1 MNRVF
6 MVAARRTSISP
17 KGGALASAPFYEL
30 AAMAAK
36 AVMADAKV
44 TAEQIDGFFLGNAL
58 AAGGNPARVA
68 ALASGL
74 PHYVPAWSIDT
85 QCCSGLDAVALAVD
99 RIRAGTDHV
108 LLAGGA
114 ESASQA
120 PQRSKRIQGGAEP
133 SRETGRDFQTV
144 EAASASAVPED
155 SSWVPYDEA
164 DFTPWSEQEPS
175 MVQAARALSD
185 RVGNPDAEYA
195 WAVRSH
201 DRARN
206 ASHPERIAGHA
217 AADQMSLTAPKAMKD
232 TYTRALTVQACQ
244 RAATHPIHNPTTM
257 APLADGAAM
266 VLLMSEGALKEWL
279 EGGGGD
285 GVSSTSNLDSDF
297 AGKREAASANRR
309 SLAVCE
315 VISCCQAGADPFA
328 PGLSTAALKNWLDR
342 LRADHGE
349 PACVELMES
358 FAAQTILNI
367 KALALDSGRVNVG
380 GGLLAMG
387 HPIGASGAVLVARLH
402 HRLRPGEW
410 GAALIPAAGGL
421 ASGLALRGID
431 GK

>member
-1 MNRVF
+1 

-17 KGGALASAPFYEL
+17 KGGALANAPFHEL
-30 AAMAAK
+30 AAMAAN
-36 AVMADAKV
+36 AVMADANV

-74 PHYVPAWSIDT
+74 PYQVPAWSIDT
-85 QCCSGLDAVALAVD
+85 QCSSGLDAISLAVD
-99 RIRAGTDHV
+99 RIRAGTAHV

-120 PQRSKRIQGGAEP
+120 PQRSKRIHGGAGP
-133 SRETGRDFQTV
+133 SRERGRDFQTV
-144 EAASASAVPED
+144 DAASTSGAPGD
-155 SSWVPYDEA
+155 YSWVPYDEA

-175 MVQAARALSD
+175 MVESARALSGQLGD
-185 RVGNPDAEYA
+185 LEAEYA

-201 DRARN
+201 ERAR
-206 ASHPERIAGHA
+206 ASIHPERIGARA
-217 AADQMSLTAPKAMKD
+217 ASKRRTHGGSEDIQD
-232 TYTRALTVQACQ
+232 TYTRALTAQACQ
-244 RAATHPIHNPTTM
+244 RAASHPIYNPTTM
-257 APLADGAAM
+257 APLADGAAIA
-266 VLLMSEGALKEWL
+266 LLMSERALKEWL
-279 EGGGGD
+279 ERGERD
-285 GVSSTSNLDSDF
+285 GMSPTSNLDSGLG
-297 AGKREAASANRR
+297 GKHKAASANRR

-315 VISCCQAGADPFA
+315 VISCCQVGSDPFA
-328 PGLSTAALKNWLDR
+328 PGLSTAALKNWFDQ

-349 PACVELMES
+349 PACLELMES
-358 FAAQTILNI
+358 FAAQTILNT
-367 KALALDSGRVNVG
+367 KALALDSGRVNVA

-402 HRLRPGEW
+402 HQLRAGEW
-410 GAALIPAAGGL
+410 GVALIPAAGGL

>member
-17 KGGALASAPFYEL
+17 KGGALAHASFHEL
-30 AAMAAK
+30 AAMAAQ
-36 AVMADAKV
+36 AVMADAKI
-44 TAEQIDGFFLGNAL
+44 TAEQIDGLFLGNAL
-58 AAGGNPARVA
+58 AAGGNPARLA

-74 PHYVPAWSIDT
+74 SSQVPAWSIDT
-85 QCCSGLDAVALAVD
+85 QCCSGLDAIALAVD
-99 RIRAGTDHV
+99 RIRAGSSHL

-120 PQRSKRIQGGAEP
+120 PQRSKRICGGAEP
-133 SRETGRDFQTV
+133 SLERGRDLQTV
-144 EAASASAVPED
+144 EAASASAAPEGFL
-155 SSWVPYDEA
+155 WVPYDEA
-164 DFTPWSEQEPS
+164 DFTPWPDQEPS

-185 RVGNPDAEYA
+185 QLGNLDAEYA

-201 DRARN
+201 ERARN
-206 ASHPERIAGHA
+206 SVHPERIGPR
-217 AADQMSLTAPKAMKD
+217 TAIKSETRGGSTDIQD
-232 TYTRALTVQACQ
+232 TYTRLLTLKACQ
-244 RAATHPIHNPTTM
+244 RAASHPIHNSTTM

-266 VLLMSEGALKEWL
+266 VLLMSEQALKECL
-279 EGGGGD
+279 ERGERD
-285 GVSSTSNLDSDF
+285 GMSSTSNLDSGL
-297 AGKREAASANRR
+297 AGKHKAASANRR

-315 VISCCQAGADPFA
+315 VISYWQAGADPFA
-328 PGLSTAALKNWLDR
+328 PGLSTAALKNWLDQ
-342 LRADHGE
+342 LRFDLGE

-367 KALALDSGRVNVG
+367 KALALDPGGVNVK

-387 HPIGASGAVLVARLH
+387 HPIGASGAVLVARLYH
-402 HRLRPGEW
+402 QLRAGEW

-421 ASGLALRGID
+421 ASGLALWGID

>member
-1 MNRVF
+1 MKRVF

-17 KGGALASAPFYEL
+17 EGGALASVPFYEL
-30 AAMAAK
+30 AAMAAQ
-36 AVMADAKV
+36 AVMADANV
-44 TAEQIDGFFLGNAL
+44 AAEQIDGVFLGNAL

-74 PHYVPAWSIDT
+74 PCQMPAWSIDT
-85 QCCSGLDAVALAVD
+85 QCCSGLDAIAMAVD
-99 RIRAGTDHV
+99 RIRVGNAHV

-120 PQRSKRIQGGAEP
+120 PQRSKRSHGGAEP
-133 SRETGRDFQTV
+133 SRERERNFQTV
-144 EAASASAVPED
+144 EAASASIVPGD
-155 SSWVPYDEA
+155 LSGVPYDEA
-164 DFTPWSEQEPS
+164 DFTPWPDQEPS

-185 RVGNPDAEYA
+185 QLGDLDAEYA

-201 DRARN
+201 ERART
-206 ASHPERIAGHA
+206 SVHPERIGAR
-217 AADQMSLTAPKAMKD
+217 TAIKSETRGGSEDIQD
-232 TYTRALTVQACQ
+232 TYTRVLTLQACQ
-244 RAATHPIHNPTTM
+244 RAASHPIHNPTTM

-266 VLLMSEGALKEWL
+266 VLLMSEHALNVWLDREGAVGVRGVEDSNFGSRCQTKAVSRNER
-279 EGGGGD
+279 
-285 GVSSTSNLDSDF
+285 VSS
-297 AGKREAASANRR
+297 
-309 SLAVCE
+309 VCE
-315 VISCCQAGADPFA
+315 VFSSRQAGADPFA
-328 PGLSTAALKNWLDR
+328 PGLSTAALKNWFDQ

-402 HRLRPGEW
+402 HQLRAGEW

-421 ASGLALRGID
+421 ASGFALRRVG
-431 GK
+431 GH